1 VNFVKKDESD
11 IDAPVDFAA
20 DWVRRAEHKEI
31 VVGILGLGYV
41 GLPLAEAFV
50 KNGVRVLGLDVDKSK
65 IDAISA
71 GKSYIRHI
79 SDERIVALNDT
90 GRLEVSTDFARVPDA
105 DALLLCVPT
114 PLGEDRQPDL
124 AYVVATCEMIAPRMR
139 RGQLVVLEST
149 TWPGT
154 SEEVMLPL
162 LERLSGL
169 KAHVDFAIA
178 YSPEREDPGNPFFST
193 TSIPKVVGAQNDD
206 ERRMAVAMYDQITKT
221 VPVRDLKTAEAVKL
235 VENIYRLVN
244 IGLVNELKQVF
255 QKMDIDVWEVID
267 AAKTKPFGF
276 QAFYPGPGLGGH
288 CIPIDPFYLTW
299 RAKQFGMETKFI
311 SLAGDITEA
320 LPTKTIDAVEES
332 LMKRLQM
339 PVAGARVLIVGIAYK
354 NDIDDMRESPS
365 IHLIEILRA
374 RGAIVEYYDPFVP
387 ATGESRDHP
396 GVANMTSIA
405 FESEILSTFDCA
417 LIATDHAKVDYEKLL
432 RSVPFV
438 VDTRNATRRHHML
451 YRDKI
456 DMA

>member
-1 VNFVKKDESD
+1 VNFVKQAGDR

-50 KNGVRVLGLDVDKSK
+50 KNGVKVLGLD
-65 IDAISA
+65 IDASKVDAIKS

-79 SDERIVALNDT
+79 SDERIAALNET
-90 GRLEVSTDFARVPDA
+90 GRLEVSTNFERVPDA

-124 AYVVATCEMIAPRMR
+124 AYVIATCELIAPRMR

-169 KAHVDFAIA
+169 KAHKDFAIA

-255 QKMDIDVWEVID
+255 QAMDIDVWEVVD

-311 SLAGDITEA
+311 SLAGDVTEA
-320 LPTKTIDAVEES
+320 LPSKTIDAVEAS
-332 LMKRLQM
+332 LLKRLNK
-339 PVAGARVLIVGIAYK
+339 AIKGARVLVVGMAYK

-396 GVANMTSIA
+396 EVANMTSVA
-405 FESEILSTFDCA
+405 FESDVLSTFDCA
-417 LIATDHAKVDYEKLL
+417 LVATDHSVVDYEKLL
-432 RSVPFV
+432 RDVPFV
-438 VDTRNATRRHHML
+438 VDTRNATRRFHML